1 MQDQDKWVS
10 LIPTVKSWEN
20 DNSPV
25 EGYLLEK
32 GTREGQN
39 DQMQT
44 VYTIKT
50 TAGYVL
56 VFGTVRIDQGLQ
68 KVQIGAMIRIT
79 YIGHE
84 KTARGYQV
92 KQFYVEIAGQSA
104 IEVDFGELIDF
115 TILCPYL
122 DVVEGPFFPCENGPC
137 FVSGISGWEII
148 TPRRG
153 LNAEKDKSRQRKR
166 STTEIHRYT
175 M

>member
-1 MQDQDKWVS
+1 MQEQDKWVS

-39 DQMQT
+39 DQMQN

-50 TAGYVL
+50 RDGYVL

-68 KVQIGAMIRIT
+68 KVPIGAMIRIT

-92 KQFYVEIAGQSA
+92 KQFDVEIAGQSA
-104 IEVDFGELIDF
+104 IEVDTGELIDF
-115 TILCPYL
+115 TL
-122 DVVEGPFFPCENGPC
+122 
-137 FVSGISGWEII
+137 
-148 TPRRG
+148 
-153 LNAEKDKSRQRKR
+153 
-166 STTEIHRYT
+166 
-175 M
+175 